1 MMNIKDLWSP
11 YAGDLTAPE
20 GQAVGIPCGTV
31 RVPLMLFFPPFS
43 LDRVGYK

>member
-20 GQAVGIPCGTV
+20 GQAVGIPVVLSEC
-31 RVPLMLFFPPFS
+31 P
-43 LDRVGYK
+43 